1 MNTVYTELLK
11 QLEWKSDNFLIFQKL
26 RLSVSDRVGNF
37 FLLYIDLLIE
47 NMSLMLVAD
56 NTSESDKI
64 VACSLKTLMI
74 KITLQFRKHNAMIAA
89 EFFFWGGG
97 GGQPWFTSLTWSNT
111 SHLRKVQSK
120 NLGKEVYYFKRYL
133 FHFMKVLLS
142 CQGYI
147 FFSLQICR
155 WQRLK
160 YNKMQF

>member
-97 GGQPWFTSLTWSNT
+97 VGGSLGS
-111 SHLRKVQSK
+111 RA
-120 NLGKEVYYFKRYL
+120 
-133 FHFMKVLLS
+133 
-142 CQGYI
+142 
-147 FFSLQICR
+147 
-155 WQRLK
+155 
-160 YNKMQF
+160 